1 MAIGVMRR
9 CIQERLQMP
18 ADHAGQ
24 HAVFGDAGLIPGKV
38 GHTDDEVV
46 GEPRRD
52 QRPMSRRRERT
63 KSTTTYSPRRSGA
76 AMKARPWLMRAMSS
90 TKPTR

>member
-1 MAIGVMRR
+1 VMRR

-38 GHTDDEVV
+38 GHTDDV
-46 GEPRRD
+46 G
-52 QRPMSRRRERT
+52 
-63 KSTTTYSPRRSGA
+63 
-76 AMKARPWLMRAMSS
+76 
-90 TKPTR
+90 